1 VTEEKESGF
10 VIEDKTYPIPTLDT
24 FNMDEGQVLY
34 DYSGSVVE
42 DFAPADP
49 RLSKDEQDEH
59 ERQILKL
66 AKSPGFKK
74 ALLHVAYARGNPG
87 ESQSKVREIVGQV
100 NILEATLALYGG
112 DDKSPPEV
120 TPSPI
125 ELVKPTASETPSNGS
140 VSGGHSTNDSDP
152 ADEIPAPTGTTRS
165 DTSSPLSAL
174 ST

>member
-10 VIEDKTYPIPTLDT
+10 VIDGKTYLIPTLDT

-49 RLSKDEQDEH
+49 RSSKDEQDEH

-74 ALLHVAYARGNPG
+74 ALLHVAFARGNPQ

-112 DDKSPPEV
+112 DDESPPEV

-125 ELVKPTASETPSNGS
+125 ELVKPSASETPSNGS
-140 VSGGHSTNDSDP
+140 ASGGLSPSDSDP
-152 ADEIPAPTGTTRS
+152 PDEIHVPTGITRS